1 MESIHP
7 NDIITMDLNS
17 ISYLTLKNGNM
28 VLIDDSVP
36 EKGNKDNMK
45 LPKSSIFGGDEY
57 KQAPK
62 KIKLEIAS
70 HTNFFYKGIQIN
82 INKENDRIKY
92 DYKRPNQIIKNE
104 SFYFKGIKINQ
115 NFNNDFNNNNK
126 YEKENIPLN
135 NNNFN
140 IAKTNKVHFNF
151 DNKNNIYNQTQ
162 SSKENEIPQIKNIQ
176 NNNIINNNYYNNNIN
191 NDNNIQSENNQNNL
205 TSNINTNMSIPISN
219 IYNNNNNNIDKMNLN
234 SNNSNNNIIHTSKR
248 KNKSKIFGFFGKD
261 KKVRISINAVC
272 SLNIKA
278 EDKYKINLINQFN
291 SLVDRLNEEREKD
304 TVTKKLE
311 IEKTDKYS
319 KFYPFYKNKTHN
331 EMIKK
336 NFELMNQNYNIN
348 KDFNNET
355 NNKPIGNNTLNSFY
369 KKENFGINSF
379 GNSNKNI
386 MFNQSAR
393 RVSGQSMNE
402 IEKLKNRIQR
412 LSTGIVRPSNR
423 MFNI

>member
-36 EKGNKDNMK
+36 EKGNKDN
-45 LPKSSIFGGDEY
+45 LPKSSIFGKGES

-70 HTNFFYKGIQIN
+70 PTNLFFKGIKIN
-82 INKENDRIKY
+82 INEESDRIKY
-92 DYKRPNQIIKNE
+92 DYKKPNQIIKNE

-115 NFNNDFNNNNK
+115 NLQNDFNNNNI

-140 IAKTNKVHFNF
+140 IEKTTKVHFNL

-191 NDNNIQSENNQNNL
+191 SENHIQSENQNNL
-205 TSNINTNMSIPISN
+205 NSNINTNMSIPISN
-219 IYNNNNNNIDKMNLN
+219 IYNNNNIDKMNLN
-234 SNNSNNNIIHTSKR
+234 SNNSNNNINQTSKR

-291 SLVDRLNEEREKD
+291 NLVDRLNEEREKG
-304 TVTKKLE
+304 TVTKMLE
-311 IEKTDKYS
+311 NEKADKYS
-319 KFYPFYKNKTHN
+319 KFYPLYKNKTHN

-348 KDFNNET
+348 KDFNIET
-355 NNKPIGNNTLNSFY
+355 NSKPIGNKTLNNFY
-369 KKENFGINSF
+369 KKDNFGINSF
-379 GNSNKNI
+379 GNSNKNFI
-386 MFNQSAR
+386 FNQSSR
-393 RVSGQSMNE
+393 RVSGQSTNE